1 MVESMTQLHIVDDF
15 LTEDQMLEIRS
26 NTFLF
31 ENSEVETTGSY
42 SWDEIKIFH
51 PIINYLSEHFDLS
64 NAVTYEI
71 WQQENTR
78 PLGWHHDKDEKLWE
92 RGELLFP
99 ILTSIFYLDVNVVS
113 GGNLFLE
120 DDTVIE
126 PVTNRLV
133 AFGPGVEHYVEP
145 YSGSRHSIIINPWDR
160 FLAS

>member
-1 MVESMTQLHIVDDF
+1 MTQLHIVDDF

-64 NAVTYEI
+64 NAVTYEV

-99 ILTSIFYLDVNVVS
+99 ILTSIFYLDVNVTS

-120 DDTVIE
+120 DDIVIE
-126 PVTNRLV
+126 PKTNRLV
-133 AFGPGVEHYVEP
+133 LFGPDVEHFVQA
-145 YSGSRHSIIINPWDR
+145 YSGIRHSIIINPWDR

>member
-1 MVESMTQLHIVDDF
+1 MTQLHIVDDF

-64 NAVTYEI
+64 NAVTYEV

-92 RGELLFP
+92 SGELLFP
-99 ILTSIFYLDVNVVS
+99 ILTSIFYLDVNVTS

-120 DDTVIE
+120 DDIVIE
-126 PVTNRLV
+126 PKTNRLV
-133 AFGPGVEHYVEP
+133 LFGPDVEHFVQA
-145 YSGSRHSIIINPWDR
+145 YSGIRHSIIINPWDR